1 MKIALVQVNPTVGDI
16 AGNGRLIEGA
26 IAAGRG
32 MGADVV
38 VVPELA
44 VSGYPPKDLLLQRGF
59 VAACAAEVKRIG
71 ERCTAGIAAVIG
83 TPLPVEGDGDRAG
96 GIANSVVVYRDGAM
110 VDYYDKRLLP
120 TYDVFDED
128 RYFAAG
134 DRAVVVDIAGVKV
147 GLAICEDLWRGEDAG
162 FASRYRGA
170 ADPVEEAARAGAEVL
185 VVPSASPYVLGK
197 HDRHV
202 AILRMH
208 AMRHGLSVCSVNQV
222 GGNDELI
229 FDGRACVVD
238 ARGAVV
244 AQAKAFDEDVL
255 VVEVGGSVAE
265 AASLPADLGPEGNVV
280 EALTLGVRDYL
291 RKTGFRKAVIG
302 LSGGIDSAVTA
313 AIAVKA
319 LGAENVL
326 GVAMPSVYS
335 SGHSVEDALEL
346 AARLGMRCEVAAI
359 EGGHAAL
366 RAAVDPVFGAIG
378 ERKLGERLPDVA
390 DENLQSRVRGTM
402 LMTVSNRTGAMVLTT
417 GNKSE
422 LAVGYCTL
430 YGDMNGGLAVLSDVP
445 KTMVYRIAR
454 WMNERWRECGF
465 GGEPIPQRSID
476 KPPSA
481 ELAPGQVDAD
491 SLPAYEVLDAIVEMH
506 VEQRLNAAEIVE
518 RTGFGAELVER
529 LVRLMDRNEYKRKQ
543 AATGLKVTGVAFG
556 SGRRMPIARGWW

>member
-1 MKIALVQVNPTVGDI
+1 MKIALVQINVTVGDI
-16 AGNGRLIEGA
+16 AGNGRLIERA
-26 IAAGRG
+26 IDAGRAAG
-32 MGADVV
+32 ADLV

-44 VSGYPPKDLLLQRGF
+44 VCGYPPKDLLLQRGF
-59 VAACAAEVKRIG
+59 VAACAREVKRIG
-71 ERCTAGIAAVIG
+71 EGCTAGLAAVIG
-83 TPLPVEGDGDRAG
+83 TPLPMDGDGERAG
-96 GIANSVVVYRDGAM
+96 AMANSLLVYRDGAM
-110 VDYYDKRLLP
+110 LDYYDKRLLP

-134 DRAVVVDIAGVKV
+134 DRAVVVEIAGVKV

-162 FASRYRGA
+162 FAMRYRGA
-170 ADPVEEAARAGAEVL
+170 ADPVEEAVRAGAEVL

-202 AILRMH
+202 AILRAH
-208 AMRHGLSVCSVNQV
+208 AMRHGLTVCSVNQV

-229 FDGRACVVD
+229 FDGRACAVD

-244 AQAKAFDEDVL
+244 AQAAAFAEDVL
-255 VVEVGGSVAE
+255 LVEVGRAAEVARVQG
-265 AASLPADLGPEGNVV
+265 DLGAEGNVV

-291 RKTGFRKAVIG
+291 GKTGFSRAVIG

-313 AIAVKA
+313 AIAVRA
-319 LGAENVL
+319 LGAEQVL
-326 GVAMPSVYS
+326 GVAMPSVFS
-335 SGHSVEDALEL
+335 SGHSVDDALDL
-346 AARLGMRCEVAAI
+346 SARLGMRCEVAAI
-359 EGGHAAL
+359 EGGHTAL
-366 RAAVDPVFGAIG
+366 RGAVDPVLAAMGQDA
-378 ERKLGERLPDVA
+378 LGVRRPDVA

-402 LMTVSNRTGAMVLTT
+402 LMTISNRTGAMVLTT

-445 KTMVYRIAR
+445 KTMVYRVAR
-454 WMNERWRECGF
+454 WLNEHWAACGF
-465 GGEPIPQRSID
+465 ARAPIPQRSID

-481 ELAPGQVDAD
+481 ELAPGQLDSD
-491 SLPAYEVLDAIVEMH
+491 SLPSYEVLDAVVQMH
-506 VEQRLNAAEIVE
+506 VEERLDAMTIVA
-518 RTGFGAELVER
+518 RTGFEPSLVAR

-543 AATGLKVTGVAFG
+543 AATGLKVTSVAFG